1 MNSDFL
7 KLFLNHKS
15 KKNQSVIIDLSQIMF
30 ERLRCESHTR
40 PINDES
46 LEISLTVPLSKKIVK
61 ITGFPTKDEKRRLY
75 RIVSVALYS

>member
-15 KKNQSVIIDLSQIMF
+15 KNQSVIIDLSQIMF

-40 PINDES
+40 PIYDES
-46 LEISLTVPLSKKIVK
+46 LEISLTVPLSKKNS
-61 ITGFPTKDEKRRLY
+61 ENY
-75 RIVSVALYS
+75 RVSHKG